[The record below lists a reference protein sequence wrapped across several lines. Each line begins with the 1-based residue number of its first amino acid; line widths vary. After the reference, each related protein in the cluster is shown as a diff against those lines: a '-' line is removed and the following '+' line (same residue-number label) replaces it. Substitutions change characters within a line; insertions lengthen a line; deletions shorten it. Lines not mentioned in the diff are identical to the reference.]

1 MSVFLPRVRA
11 VASGMALAAAI
22 LLAGPALAGSGFRPA
37 EAEGTLSSLKYQC
50 LIEALCPLSAGNYE
64 SLRGAIAGKRRDQ
77 FLIGLSLLRGDGAPL
92 DRKAGTEWIVQ
103 AAEAGM
109 PYAVE
114 WVDNQMRNG
123 ADIEIDEKKMAAAL
137 KRQADSGDI
146 QSMLVLAPMMMR
158 GRGVDQDPAAGIEML
173 RRAGDKSQDGETAY
187 KIAELFLVGTNGMV
201 RDHEEAMRWYAIAAS
216 RGHVFSMATLGGLWE
231 NRPLADVIDALKN
244 PQMSPRATFE
254 PDVVQSYCWR
264 VRASLMD
271 SKLAQYELA
280 LMRSRS
286 VSDNRGNVLQP
297 DLVEADVWF
306 RLGARDPEY
315 DNSQLRAAIEP
326 KMTTAQLDEARKRV
340 AAFHALDFERMK
352 ASKIPVPG
360 QADRTCPPMP

>member
-1 MSVFLPRVRA
+1 MSDVLSKLGAVGASVIFAAVLP
-11 VASGMALAAAI
+11 
-22 LLAGPALAGSGFRPA
+22 LAGPARADSGLRPA
-37 EAEGTLSSLKYQC
+37 DAQSTLDGLKYQC
-50 LIEALCPLSAGNYE
+50 LLEALCPLSAGNYE
-64 SLRGAIAGKRRDQ
+64 SLRGAIAGKRGDQ
-77 FLIGLSLLRGDGAPL
+77 FMLGLSLMKGDGAPL
-92 DRKAGTEWIVQ
+92 DPKAGTEWIVK

-114 WVDNQMRNG
+114 WVDHQMRNG
-123 ADIEIDEKKMAAAL
+123 ADIEVDEKKVAAAL
-137 KRQADSGDI
+137 KRQADAGDI
-146 QSMLVLAPMMMR
+146 HSMLVLAPMLMR

-173 RRAGDKSQDGETAY
+173 RRAGDKSEDGETAY
-187 KIAELFLVGTNGMV
+187 KIAELFLVGTNGMP

-231 NRPLADVIDALKN
+231 NQPMADLAERFKSGQYLSQPAF
-244 PQMSPRATFE
+244 Q

-280 LMRSRS
+280 LMRSRR
-286 VSDNRGNVLQP
+286 VSDTRDNALEP

-315 DNSQLRAAIEP
+315 NNSQVRAGIEP
-326 KMTTAQLDEARKRV
+326 KMMTAQLEEARKWV
-340 AAFHALDFERMK
+340 TAFHALDFQKMK
-352 ASKIPVPG
+352 ATEIPVPG
-360 QADRTCPPMP
+360 QPGRTCAPMP